1 MGDPENGER
10 LDAPNA
16 STTGN
21 AVVQADRT
29 ALDAPANRLVVQQPI
44 PQNPEVKQDP
54 TVVCETA

>member
-10 LDAPNA
+10 LDAPNS

-21 AVVQADRT
+21 AVVQAGT

-54 TVVCETA
+54 TVVRETA